1 MESEKKAEETLVE
14 DAPVAKMTRADFITM
29 LDRLV
34 AAGEDAGLPTAQ
46 IIASKFARDGTRR
59 ITSFVDEFLDGLA
72 GSR

>member
-14 DAPVAKMTRADFITM
+14 DAPVKMTRADFITM